1 MTTQSP
7 VLSAYGV
14 RKRSVRSRFLF
25 RRLSSHVVAVV
36 AVVGVVAAV
45 VVVAFVSAV
54 DKKKKRRPRAWRDDF
69 EKNRPQKSRLKKLC
83 TGLHKLNLSM
93 VYFRAWHPG
102 GFES

>member
-54 DKKKKRRPRAWRDDF
+54 DKKKSGDHVRGETISRKIAR
-69 EKNRPQKSRLKKLC
+69 KNL
-83 TGLHKLNLSM
+83 
-93 VYFRAWHPG
+93 V
-102 GFES
+102 